1 MKRYGIDKLN
11 QKERKVLEI
20 YLENHA
26 ADSDTPEF
34 AGDIQMKYTKIL
46 ILLSIGIAG
55 LNAQTIDK
63 NLENYIKL
71 TVLAKKSLSF

>member
-1 MKRYGIDKLN
+1 
-11 QKERKVLEI
+11 
-20 YLENHA
+20 
-26 ADSDTPEF
+26 
-34 AGDIQMKYTKIL
+34 MKYTKIL